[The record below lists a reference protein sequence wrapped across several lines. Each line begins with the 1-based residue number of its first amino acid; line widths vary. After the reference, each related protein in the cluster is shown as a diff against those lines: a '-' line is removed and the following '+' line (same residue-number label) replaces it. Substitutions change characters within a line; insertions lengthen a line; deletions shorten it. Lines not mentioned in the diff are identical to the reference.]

1 MKRQSKQNEVIV
13 YDRNIDTIDAIWTFI
28 LCAIVASLVASIIA
42 GVVTGLIRVMFSLG
56 NGITSNKYIICFQYL
71 LIYIAMLFVLVR
83 YSKKRQINLR
93 SEITLTKS
101 KQPWSIVLSI
111 VCAIL
116 CIAVCAPF
124 ISFVE
129 YGLGKLGYHP
139 NSSGLPLKTFWDL
152 ILNIIFVALLPAVVE
167 EIVYRGVILKG
178 LLKKCA
184 PWVAILLTS
193 FVFMLAH
200 GSLEQCVYQ
209 FILGIVLTYI
219 AYSTGNI
226 LYSMITHFTNNFIV
240 ILLSFIQMK
249 TKPWN
254 INFSHSFNI
263 VWVTILFVVGLAI
276 LASLVYLWT
285 KKLHKKETVTL
296 GEEQPLV
303 EEEIT
308 QNHKWTKEEILLGL
322 LGMAIMLTIWITGT
336 LSGF

>member
-1 MKRQSKQNEVIV
+1 MKKSSNENEVVV
-13 YDRNIDTIDAIWTFI
+13 YDKKLNTIDAIWTFI
-28 LCAIVASLVASIIA
+28 LCAIVASLVASVIA

-71 LIYIAMLFVLVR
+71 LIYATMLFVLVR
-83 YSKKRQINLR
+83 YAKKRKINLR
-93 SEITLTKS
+93 GVVPFTQS

-111 VCAIL
+111 VCAIV
-116 CIAVCAPF
+116 CVAICAPF

-129 YGLGKLGYHP
+129 YGFGKLGYHP
-139 NSSGLPLKTFWDL
+139 NSTGLPLKTFFDL

-209 FILGIVLTYI
+209 FILGVVLTYI

-226 LYSMITHFTNNFIV
+226 LYSMIAHFTNNFVV
-240 ILLSFIQMK
+240 ILLSYIQAK
-249 TKPWN
+249 TTPWN
-254 INFSHSFNI
+254 INFSHSVNI
-263 VWVTILFVVGLAI
+263 VWVTVLFVVGLAI
-276 LASLVYLWT
+276 LATLVYLWT

-296 GEEQPLV
+296 GEEQPLS
-303 EEEIT
+303 EEQLT

-322 LGMAIMLTIWITGT
+322 LGLAIMLAIWITGT